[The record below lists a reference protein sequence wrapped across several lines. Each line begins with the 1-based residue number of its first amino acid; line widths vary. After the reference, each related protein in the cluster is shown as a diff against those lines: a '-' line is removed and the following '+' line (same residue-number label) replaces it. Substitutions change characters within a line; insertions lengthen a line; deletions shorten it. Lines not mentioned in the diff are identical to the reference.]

1 MSALLPV
8 TRPDAE
14 RAVLGSL
21 IIDPDAIDNVS
32 EFLQAEHFYHE
43 GNRIIY
49 QTMLKLSEEGM
60 ATDSVT
66 LIESLRQSNKL
77 DDVGS
82 VPYILGLMDEN
93 PGAYIAEQHAEMV
106 IEAARL
112 RSLQNYATKIQAS
125 VASGEPSAE
134 VLNLAEQTLAGINEE
149 ASNGTALSDDYMSE
163 AISILNE
170 EMGGYVQ
177 TGFYNLDRMLG
188 GLKGVVVLA
197 ARPSSGKSS
206 VSRDIARNIMRS
218 GKKVALLSPDQSG
231 ADIYRLEASLK
242 SGITLTHIK
251 GRKYKLYEAEEW
263 KKALHEF
270 KEEANLSLMLDDRPL
285 TLPSLTARFRS
296 AARWGAAAVIIDYMQ
311 LVEVPGLKASEE
323 YAAVTAVSKTIK
335 RLTRETGIP
344 ALVLAQLNRTS
355 EGRSNPRPIMSDLR
369 SSGQIEQDADSI
381 IFIHRPQKEE
391 ALQLE
396 PVEFVIA
403 KQKDGPIGVVNLTF
417 KREFSTFLNQ

>member
-1 MSALLPV
+1 MSIPTPV

-21 IIDPDAIDNVS
+21 LIDPDVIESVS
-32 EFLQAEHFYHE
+32 EYLHTNHFYSE
-43 GNRIIY
+43 ANRILY
-49 QTMLKLSEEGM
+49 QTMLDLSSDGQF
-60 ATDSVT
+60 TDSVT
-66 LIESLRQSNKL
+66 VIERLRQQGKL

-93 PGAYIAEQHAEMV
+93 PGAYIIDQHANIV
-106 IEAARL
+106 VEAARL
-112 RSLQNYATKIQAS
+112 RDLQQYAVRIQSTISAGLAS
-125 VASGEPSAE
+125 DE
-134 VLNLAEQTLAGINEE
+134 VLNEAEQALANINEDAAQTAMLSQEYLDE
-149 ASNGTALSDDYMSE
+149 AE
-163 AISILNE
+163 SILNDQ
-170 EMGGYVQ
+170 MGGYVQ

-206 VSRDIARNIMRS
+206 ISRDIARNIMKS

-231 ADIYRLEASLK
+231 ADIYRIEASLR

-251 GRKYKLYEAEEW
+251 GRKYTLFEAEQW
-263 KKALHEF
+263 KTALHEF
-270 KEEANLSLMLDDRPL
+270 KSEAELCMMLDDRPL

-311 LVEVPGLKASEE
+311 LVDVPGMKASEE
-323 YAAVTAVSKTIK
+323 YAAVTAVSKAIK

-344 ALVLAQLNRTS
+344 ALVLAQLNRMS

-381 IFIHRPQKEE
+381 LFIHRPNKEE
-391 ALQLE
+391 PIPLE
-396 PVEFVIA
+396 PVEFIIA

-417 KREFSTFLNQ
+417 KREFSTFLD

>member
-1 MSALLPV
+1 VSKLLPV

-14 RAVLGSL
+14 RAVLGAM
-21 IIDPDAIDNVS
+21 IIDPDAIENVS
-32 EFLQAEHFYHE
+32 EFLAVEHFYNE

-49 QTMLKLSEEGM
+49 QTMLKLSEQGM

-66 LIESLRQSNKL
+66 VIEALRQSGKL
-77 DDVGS
+77 EDVGN
-82 VPYILGLMDEN
+82 VPYIIGLMEEN
-93 PGAYIAEQHAEMV
+93 PGAYIAEQHAEIV
-106 IEAARL
+106 VEAARL
-112 RSLQNYATKIQAS
+112 RSLQTYATKIQAS
-125 VASGEPSAE
+125 IASGEASAE
-134 VLNLAEQTLAGINEE
+134 VLNLAEQSLANINED
-149 ASNGTALSDDYMSE
+149 AAQTAALSDDYLTE
-163 AISILNE
+163 AESILNDQ
-170 EMGGYVQ
+170 MGGYVQ

-206 VSRDIARNIMRS
+206 ISRDIARNIMRS

-242 SGITLTHIK
+242 SGISLTHIK
-251 GRKYKLYEAEEW
+251 GRQYKLYEAEEW
-263 KKALHEF
+263 QRALHEF
-270 KEEANLSLMLDDRPL
+270 KNEAALSLMLDDRPL

-344 ALVLAQLNRTS
+344 ALVLAQLNRMS

-381 IFIHRPQKEE
+381 LFIHRPNKEE
-391 ALQLE
+391 STPLE
-396 PVEFVIA
+396 PVEFIIA

-417 KREFSTFLNQ
+417 KRDFTTFLD